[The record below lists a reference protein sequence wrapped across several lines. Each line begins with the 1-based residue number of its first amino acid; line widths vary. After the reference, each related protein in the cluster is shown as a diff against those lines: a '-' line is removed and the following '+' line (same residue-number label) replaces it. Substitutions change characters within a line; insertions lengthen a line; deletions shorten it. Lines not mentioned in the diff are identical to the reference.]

1 MTTNNEVLRDIWVRL
16 KEQEFASSSD
26 LSSNREMWNKLLY
39 YALSSVTDYL
49 CEDNL
54 VANQQLRSQLEFAA
68 KFFETLP
75 QIDLDV
81 NRLFGDEELMLFSA
95 TAYSFTGYPG
105 ASAVVLKGLTGDKL
119 SLTERVL
126 AEAIRYGDANF
137 PWENSQIG
145 LTASLVFSGHED
157 ISILYKQ
164 VDSLIEDAYRRD
176 DDMDI
181 IAAECVKKIIRQCWE
196 NATIKL
202 MPNFSDT
209 DQQKWISSLTAGKL
223 HPVLWGAQ
231 QELGKHNVF
240 RGNSAVVQLPTG
252 SGKTASFSLILRA
265 GLYRDSFHVAV
276 IVAPFKSIRDE
287 IYRDLKLQFHD
298 EEIDINRISTELKV
312 DFSNFS
318 LIERPAIII
327 VTPEKSLFMIRHNP
341 NFLDE
346 TGLFIFDEAHQLDNS
361 ERGITFELLLSTI
374 NFLVADEIQKVFVSA
389 VIGNPDEVSEW
400 FNSGNNDIVSE
411 LQPRKFERVLG
422 YSRWNNETNH
432 GELLI
437 WNKLQETRP
446 LVQFPY
452 FFAPIKIRKNKTQ
465 PDFTIRNH
473 TAGIRWATAL
483 TTRQFMR
490 GGMVA
495 VYAPRKD
502 TIKGLAKVFLELQ
515 KRSPIAIDDSESIAA
530 LCNLFELNFGK
541 DSVLVKAYQSRVF
554 IHDGNIP
561 DSIRGSLEF
570 EARKGNIPLLL
581 CTNTLAQGVNLP
593 IKTIIIT
600 SVGNGELELNN
611 RDTINLVG
619 RVGRAGVVNEGNI
632 IFMQNINPI
641 SDRRSRTALNNLV
654 DEAPANPLGSSLAS
668 LFMRT
673 AVDSYDNAT
682 GYIQVSDW
690 CTPEFLDDP
699 LKWIS
704 NLVKDV
710 SPKQAKAY
718 NHVFLEKASGVWKI
732 ENYLMSIWDVIQEG
746 EQEANIEKVI
756 RKMFASTCIQDDE
769 FDLMVW
775 TFKYLGEKISSL
787 AVDGHD
793 ILVMSKMMVGINEA
807 LNIENFVDSNGE
819 SIIESDDLEQLI
831 IDIWPILRTSV
842 SVRNQSEENLYRF
855 LLIEWVKGKSY
866 IEIFESWKLEYPEVK
881 LSNRNLEV
889 ERVYI
894 ICSQVFQFDM
904 QLKLTALMEA
914 ITDPVK
920 HARLE
925 KLQIVMKTGLP
936 KKTEQ
941 VMYEVGISDRIL
953 THLLCDEMGV
963 DTADRQEVLHWL
975 RMNKEKIIEKFG
987 NVIPEYFRNRM
998 W

>member
-26 LSSNREMWNKLLY
+26 LTSSREMWNKLLY

-54 VANQQLRSQLEFAA
+54 AVNQQLRSQLEFAG

-75 QIDLDV
+75 QINLDV
-81 NRLFGDEELMLFSA
+81 NKLFGDEELILFSA
-95 TAYSFTGYPG
+95 TAYSFAGYPG
-105 ASAVVLKGLTGDKL
+105 ASAVVLKGITGDKL

-126 AEAIRYGDANF
+126 AEVIRYGYANF

-145 LTASLVFSGHED
+145 LTTSLVFSGHED

-181 IAAECVKKIIRQCWE
+181 IAAECVKKTIRQCWE

-209 DQQKWISSLTAGKL
+209 DQQKWISSLIPEKL
-223 HPVLWGAQ
+223 HPVLWSAQ

-265 GLYRDSFHVAV
+265 SLYRDSFHVAI

-287 IYRDLKLQFHD
+287 IYWDLKLQFHG
-298 EEIDINRISTELKV
+298 EEVDINRISTELKV
-312 DFSNFS
+312 DFSDFS

-327 VTPEKSLFMIRHNP
+327 VTPEKLLFMIRHNP

-389 VIGNPDEVSEW
+389 VIGNPDEVSGW

-411 LQPRKFERVLG
+411 LQPRKFEKVLG
-422 YSRWNNETNH
+422 YSYWNNETNH

-437 WNKLQETRP
+437 WNKLQETEP
-446 LVQFPY
+446 LVKFPY
-452 FFAPIKIRKNKTQ
+452 FFDPIKIRKNKTQ
-465 PDFTIRNH
+465 PDFTIKNH

-483 TTRQFMR
+483 TTRRFMR

-502 TIKGLAKVFLELQ
+502 TIKGLAKVFMELQ
-515 KRSPIAIDDSESIAA
+515 KAAPISIDDSESIAA
-530 LCNLFELNFGK
+530 LCNLFEMNFGK
-541 DSVLVKAYQSRVF
+541 NSVLVKAYQSRIF

-561 DSIRGSLEF
+561 DGIRGSLEF

-600 SVGNGELELNN
+600 SVGNGDLELNN

-619 RVGRAGVVNEGNI
+619 RVGRAGVINEGNI
-632 IFMQNINPI
+632 IFMQNINPN
-641 SDRRSRTALNNLV
+641 SDKRARTALNDLV
-654 DEAPANPLGSSLAS
+654 NETPADPIGSSLAS

-682 GYIQVSDW
+682 EYIQASDW
-690 CTPEFLDDP
+690 CTAEFLNDP

-704 NLVKDV
+704 NLVEDV
-710 SPKQAKAY
+710 SPKQARAY
-718 NHVFLEKASGVWKI
+718 SHVFLEKANGVWKI

-746 EQEANIEKVI
+746 DQEANIEKVI
-756 RKMFASTCIQDDE
+756 RKMFASTRIQDVE

-787 AVDGHD
+787 AADGYD

-807 LNIENFVDSNGE
+807 LNVENFVDSNGE
-819 SIIESDDLEQLI
+819 SIIESDDLEQII
-831 IDIWPILRTSV
+831 IDIWPILKTSV
-842 SVRNQSEENLYRF
+842 SVKNQSEENLYSF
-855 LLIEWVKGKSY
+855 LLIEWIKGKSY
-866 IEIFESWKLEYPEVK
+866 IEILESWKLEYPEVR
-881 LSNRNLEV
+881 LSNRKLEV

-894 ICSQVFQFDM
+894 ICSQVFQYDM
-904 QLKLTALMEA
+904 QLKLTALMEV

-925 KLQIVMKTGLP
+925 KLQIAMKTGLP

-941 VMYEVGISDRIL
+941 LMYRIGISDRVL
-953 THLLCDEMGV
+953 ARLLCEEMGV
-963 DTADRQEVLHWL
+963 DTADHKEVLHWL
-975 RMNKEKIIEKFG
+975 RMNKKQIIEKFG
-987 NVIPEYFRNRM
+987 SMIPEYFRSRM
-998 W
+998 

>member
-39 YALSSVTDYL
+39 YALSSITDYL

-54 VANQQLRSQLEFAA
+54 VANQQLRSQLEFAG

-81 NRLFGDEELMLFSA
+81 NRLFGDEELFLLSA
-95 TAYSFTGYPG
+95 TAYSFAGYPG

-126 AEAIRYGDANF
+126 AEVIRYGNGNF

-145 LTASLVFSGHED
+145 LTTSLVFSGHED

-164 VDSLIEDAYRRD
+164 VDSLIEASYRRD
-176 DDMDI
+176 EDIDI
-181 IAAECVKKIIRQCWE
+181 IAAECVQKIIRQCWE

-209 DQQKWISSLTAGKL
+209 DQQEWISSLAAGKL
-223 HPVLWGAQ
+223 HPVLWSAQ

-287 IYRDLKLQFHD
+287 IYWDLKLQFHD
-298 EEIDINRISTELKV
+298 EEVDINRISTELKV
-312 DFSNFS
+312 DFSDFS

-327 VTPEKSLFMIRHNP
+327 VTPEKLLFMIRHNP

-361 ERGITFELLLSTI
+361 DRGITFELLLSTI

-400 FNSGNNDIVSE
+400 FNSGDNDIVNE
-411 LQPRKFERVLG
+411 LTPRKFEKVLG
-422 YSRWNNETNH
+422 YSGWNDKTMH

-437 WNKLQETRP
+437 WNKLQETKT
-446 LVQFPY
+446 LVKFPH
-452 FFAPIKIRKNKTQ
+452 FFDPVRIKKSKIQ
-465 PDFTIRNH
+465 PDFTIKNH
-473 TAGIRWATAL
+473 TKGIRWATAL
-483 TTRQFMR
+483 TTRQFMK

-495 VYAPRKD
+495 VYVPRKD
-502 TIKGLAKVFLELQ
+502 TIKGLAQVFMELQ
-515 KRSPIAIDDSESIAA
+515 EKSPIPIDDDESITK
-530 LCNLFELNFGK
+530 LYKLFELNFGK
-541 DSVLVKAYQSRVF
+541 NSVLVRAYQRGIF
-554 IHDGNIP
+554 IHDGDIP
-561 DSIRGSLEF
+561 DSIRSSLEF
-570 EARKGNIPLLL
+570 EARNGNISLLL

-593 IKTIIIT
+593 IKTLIIT

-611 RDTINLVG
+611 RDTLNLIG
-619 RVGRAGVVNEGNI
+619 RVGRAGVINEGNI
-632 IFMQNINPI
+632 VFMQNSNSF
-641 SDRRSRTALNNLV
+641 SDKRARLALNNLAMGV
-654 DEAPANPLGSSLAS
+654 PANPLGSSLAS
-668 LFMRT
+668 LFMPT
-673 AVDSYDNAT
+673 AIDSY
-682 GYIQVSDW
+682 GSSEYIQVSDW
-690 CTPEFLDDP
+690 CVSEFLDDP

-704 NLVKDV
+704 NRVKED
-710 SPKQAKAY
+710 SPNRAKAY
-718 NHVFLEKASGVWKI
+718 RRVLLKKADGIWKI
-732 ENYLMSIWDVIQEG
+732 ENYLMSIWNVIQEG
-746 EQEANIEKVI
+746 VLEENIEKTVQ
-756 RKMFASTCIQDDE
+756 KMFASTLIQNNE

-775 TFKYLGEKISSL
+775 TFKYLGERISHL
-787 AVDGHD
+787 VVERYD

-807 LNIENFVDSNGE
+807 LNIKNFADSNDE
-819 SIIESDDLEQLI
+819 LIITSDDLEQII
-831 IDIWPILRTSV
+831 IDIWPILRTSI
-842 SVRNQSEENLYRF
+842 STKNQSEENLYRF
-855 LLIEWVKGKSY
+855 LLNEWVKGKSY
-866 IEIFESWKLEYPEVK
+866 IEILESWELQYPDIR
-881 LSNRNLEV
+881 LLNRKPAV
-889 ERVYI
+889 EKVYI

-904 QLKLTALMEA
+904 QLKLTALMEV

-920 HARLE
+920 YSRLE
-925 KLQIVMKTGLP
+925 KLQIAMKTGLP
-936 KKTEQ
+936 KETEQ
-941 VMYEVGISDRIL
+941 LMYGVGISDRIL
-953 THLLCDEMGV
+953 ARLFCEEMGV
-963 DTADRQEVLHWL
+963 DTASHQEVFHWL

-987 NVIPEYFRNRM
+987 NIIPEYFRRRM